1 MRDSS
6 APIARTLPRA
16 DRPWPIGL
24 WPLALLLGEYLAIS
38 VHFDAKPLL
47 ASVGFAHGLGYLGLI
62 APLFVVVATAMYM
75 LSGRALRGE
84 IKAFLQT
91 RPLAGPAQRIA
102 LIVNV
107 ACFAGVWLELEQL
120 LQRAAE
126 GVPSSPA
133 QLLFFL
139 LLAAGSGVSA
149 LAPTLPWRLLFR
161 RAARVI
167 VGGALVG
174 VLGWAAGL
182 ATEQLWDRMQA
193 LTLYSVLALL
203 VPFSRHVV
211 FDPQEAVIGTENF
224 MVQVAPE
231 CSGIEG
237 IGLILVVMSVY
248 LVTARARLQFPK
260 ALLLLPIAVAAVW
273 ICNDLRIA
281 LLIAVGVFISPEV
294 ALSGFHSKAGWL
306 FFCAVA
312 LGLIA
317 VVQNTRWLAR
327 AALQPTAAEEQGPSW
342 SPAAVYLS
350 PLMALIATSLATAL
364 FSTGFDRWY
373 GLRIA
378 AVCVA
383 LYVHRRHLPKP
394 AWPPSL
400 HAPLIGVVVFVLWL
414 VLVPSA
420 PPEHAAKLRAD
431 IAALGV
437 PWAYAW
443 LALRALGSSVTVPIA
458 EELAFRGFLLRRL
471 VAADFTEVDKS
482 KVTAFAL
489 VASSIAFGALHTGAF
504 VAATLAGIAYAFA
517 QAVRGRIGDAII
529 AHAVTNA
536 LIAVDV
542 LCFGAYGLWT

>member
-1 MRDSS
+1 
-6 APIARTLPRA
+6 
-16 DRPWPIGL
+16 
-24 WPLALLLGEYLAIS
+24 
-38 VHFDAKPLL
+38 
-47 ASVGFAHGLGYLGLI
+47 
-62 APLFVVVATAMYM
+62 
-75 LSGRALRGE
+75 
-84 IKAFLQT
+84 
-91 RPLAGPAQRIA
+91 
-102 LIVNV
+102 
-107 ACFAGVWLELEQL
+107 
-120 LQRAAE
+120 
-126 GVPSSPA
+126 
-133 QLLFFL
+133 
-139 LLAAGSGVSA
+139 
-149 LAPTLPWRLLFR
+149 
-161 RAARVI
+161 
-167 VGGALVG
+167 
-174 VLGWAAGL
+174 
-182 ATEQLWDRMQA
+182 
-193 LTLYSVLALL
+193 
-203 VPFSRHVV
+203 
-211 FDPQEAVIGTENF
+211 
-224 MVQVAPE
+224 
-231 CSGIEG
+231 
-237 IGLILVVMSVY
+237 
-248 LVTARARLQFPK
+248 
-260 ALLLLPIAVAAVW
+260 
-273 ICNDLRIA
+273 
-281 LLIAVGVFISPEV
+281 
-294 ALSGFHSKAGWL
+294 
-306 FFCAVA
+306 
-312 LGLIA
+312 
-317 VVQNTRWLAR
+317 
-327 AALQPTAAEEQGPSW
+327 
-342 SPAAVYLS
+342 
-350 PLMALIATSLATAL
+350 MALIATSLATAL

-383 LYVHRRHLPKP
+383 LYVHRQHLPKP

>member
-6 APIARTLPRA
+6 APIPRTLPRA

-47 ASVGFAHGLGYLGLI
+47 ASVGFAQSFGYLGLI

-75 LSGRALRGE
+75 LSGRALLVE
-84 IKAFLQT
+84 IKEFLQS
-91 RPLAGPAQRIA
+91 RPLFGPAQRIA
-102 LIVNV
+102 MIINV
-107 ACFAGVWLELEQL
+107 VCFVGVWLELAQL
-120 LQRAAE
+120 LQRAAN
-126 GVPSSPA
+126 GVPSPPA
-133 QLLFFL
+133 QLVFFL

-149 LAPTLPWRLLFR
+149 LAPTFPWQLLFR
-161 RAARVI
+161 RAGGVI

-182 ATEQLWDRMQA
+182 ASEQLWDRVQA

-211 FDPQEAVIGTENF
+211 FDPQEAVIGTETF

-248 LVTARARLQFPK
+248 LVSARARLAFPK
-260 ALLLLPIAVAAVW
+260 ALMLLPIAVAAVW

-281 LLIAVGVFISPEV
+281 LLIAVGILISPEV

-317 VVQNTRWLAR
+317 VVQNTRWLTR
-327 AALQPTAAEEQGPSW
+327 AELQPSAAKDAGESW

-373 GLRIA
+373 VLRIV
-378 AVCVA
+378 AVCAA
-383 LYVHRRHLPKP
+383 LFVYRQHLPRP

-400 HAPLIGVVVFVLWL
+400 HAPLIGIAMFVLWL

-431 IAALGV
+431 VAALGV
-437 PWAYAW
+437 PWSYAW
-443 LALRALGSSVTVPIA
+443 LALRAIGSSVTVPIA

-471 VAADFTEVDKS
+471 IAADFTEVDKA
-482 KVTAFAL
+482 KFTPFAL
-489 VASSIAFGALHTGAF
+489 IASSIAFGALHTGAF
-504 VAATLAGIAYAFA
+504 IAATLAGIAYAFA
-517 QAVRGRIGDAII
+517 QAARGRMADAII

-536 LIAVDV
+536 LIAIDV